1 MFNFVGETQTIRI
14 MKYDAP
20 FEKEFICRTLELLKQ
35 YEICCGTT
43 KYEDTLFLNLCV
55 GLLIMPQQTYFN
67 QFKVLKHTI
76 VDKINWGINV
86 NNIDVGEEDV
96 FNIIRHIR
104 NSISHKRFELI
115 SENSCEITHIVVKDK
130 GIDKSTNNIIQTF
143 EAKFPMA
150 DFKNFVI
157 NITEYALKNFANQ

>member
-1 MFNFVGETQTIRI
+1 MFYFVGETQTIRI
-14 MKYDAP
+14 MKYNAP
-20 FEKEFICRTLELLKQ
+20 FEKDFICRTLELLKQ
-35 YEICCGTT
+35 YETCFRTV

-67 QFKVLKHTI
+67 QFKVLEHTI

-104 NSISHKRFELI
+104 NSITHKRFELI

-130 GIDKSTNNIIQTF
+130 GKDKSTNNIIQTF

>member
-1 MFNFVGETQTIRI
+1 MFNFVGETQTLKI
-14 MKYDAP
+14 MKYNAP
-20 FEKEFICRTLELLKQ
+20 FEKDFICRTLELLKQ
-35 YEICCGTT
+35 YETCFGTV

-55 GLLIMPQQTYFN
+55 GLLIMPQQTYFD
-67 QFKVLKHTI
+67 QFKVLEHTI
-76 VDKINWGINV
+76 VDKIHWGINAD
-86 NNIDVGEEDV
+86 NIDTGEKDV
-96 FNIIRHIR
+96 FNIIRHIK

>member
-14 MKYDAP
+14 MKYNAP
-20 FEKEFICRTLELLKQ
+20 FEKEFICRTLKLLKQ
-35 YEICCGTT
+35 YETCCGIV

-55 GLLIMPQQTYFN
+55 GLLIMPQQTYFD
-67 QFKVLKHTI
+67 QFKVLEHTI

-86 NNIDVGEEDV
+86 NDIDVGEKDV

-115 SENSCEITHIVVKDK
+115 SENSYDITHIKINDK
-130 GIDKSTNNIIQTF
+130 VHRDDKEYSF
-143 EAKFPMA
+143 AAKFSIA

>member
-1 MFNFVGETQTIRI
+1 

-20 FEKEFICRTLELLKQ
+20 FEKEFISRTLKLLRQ
-35 YEICCGTT
+35 YETSCGIT

-55 GLLIMPQQTYFN
+55 GLLIIPQQAYYD
-67 QFKVLKHTI
+67 QFQSLQHTF
-76 VDKINWGINV
+76 VDKKEWS
-86 NNIDVGEEDV
+86 IDIRMISVGEKDV
-96 FNIIRHIR
+96 YNIIRHIR

>member
-1 MFNFVGETQTIRI
+1 

-35 YEICCGTT
+35 YETCCGTV

-55 GLLIMPQQTYFN
+55 GLLIMPQQTYFD
-67 QFKVLKHTI
+67 QFKVLEHTI

-86 NNIDVGEEDV
+86 NDIDVGEKDV
-96 FNIIRHIR
+96 FNIIKHIR

-115 SENSCEITHIVVKDK
+115 SENSYDITHININDK
-130 GIDKSTNNIIQTF
+130 VHRDDKEFSF
-143 EAKFPMA
+143 SAKFPIA

-157 NITEYALKNFANQ
+157 NITEYALRNFANQ

>member
-1 MFNFVGETQTIRI
+1 
-14 MKYDAP
+14 MKYEES
-20 FEKEFICRTLELLKQ
+20 FEKEFISRTLKLLRQ
-35 YEICCGTT
+35 YETSCGIT

-55 GLLIMPQQTYFN
+55 GLLIIPQQAYYD
-67 QFKVLKHTI
+67 QFQSLQHTF
-76 VDKINWGINV
+76 VDKKEWS
-86 NNIDVGEEDV
+86 IDIRMISVGEKDV
-96 FNIIRHIR
+96 YNIIRHIR